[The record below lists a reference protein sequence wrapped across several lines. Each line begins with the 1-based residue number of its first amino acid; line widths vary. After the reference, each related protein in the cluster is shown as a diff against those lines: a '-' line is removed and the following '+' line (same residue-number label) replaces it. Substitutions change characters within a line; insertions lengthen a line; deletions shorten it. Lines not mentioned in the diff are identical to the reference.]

1 MSFDSRLYRRTLVE
15 HLQNRLGWGET
26 DANRV
31 AGVALDVLRIT
42 HGAGRHYI
50 PARTTDDEI
59 VLSDYRAGKTIPEIA
74 SYYGL
79 SASRVRQII
88 R

>member
-1 MSFDSRLYRRTLVE
+1 MSFDSRLYRKTLVE
-15 HLQNRLGWGET
+15 HLQNRLGWGPR
-26 DANRV
+26 DADRV

-50 PARTTDDEI
+50 PARTTDI
-59 VLSDYRAGKTIPEIA
+59 AIIQSDYRAGKTIPEI
-74 SYYGL
+74 SQHYGL